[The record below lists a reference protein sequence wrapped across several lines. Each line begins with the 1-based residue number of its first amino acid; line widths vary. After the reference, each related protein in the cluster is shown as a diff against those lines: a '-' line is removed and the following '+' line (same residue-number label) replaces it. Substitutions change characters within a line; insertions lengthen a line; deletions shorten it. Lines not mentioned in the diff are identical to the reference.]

1 MARSNYSLLKK
12 GDVIRTNP
20 EKGLY
25 GIAVVL
31 DEPERI
37 ELSPGK
43 LSYPLCHILIT
54 PMMFQHEVTLEE
66 IKGEKIKPLVFE
78 RSAKRSD
85 GAVVHWK
92 TETCIYIYTNRNKAD
107 LPVIGNIDPDG
118 IYDGELPFKP
128 QEDRFFLCG
137 NPDEQLGREALI
149 NYTRQ
154 DH

>member
-20 EKGLY
+20 EKGFY

-54 PMMFQHEVTLEE
+54 PMIFQHEVSFEE
-66 IKGEKIKPLVFE
+66 INSNEIKPLVFE
-78 RSAKRSD
+78 RNAKRSD
-85 GAVVHWK
+85 GAVVPWK
-92 TETCIYIYTNRNKAD
+92 TETCIYIYTNRNKVN

-137 NPDEQLGREALI
+137 HPDKFLGGEAFV
-149 NYTRQ
+149 NYMRQ
-154 DH
+154 AN